1 MLVLTRK
8 QGESIKIGDD
18 IEIVLTEINKGSV
31 RIGILAP
38 KEMPVY
44 RSEVYDRILSENQSA
59 AEIVIKQAD
68 FDRLNSIISNSLNKN
83 HPKKTGA

>member
-8 QGESIKIGDD
+8 QGESIKIGDN

-44 RSEVYDRILSENQSA
+44 RSEIYDRILNENQSA
-59 AEIVIKQAD
+59 ADIVIKQSD
-68 FDRLNSIISNSLNKN
+68 FERLNSIISNSLSKTT
-83 HPKKTGA
+83 PKKTGA